1 MPTKSFR
8 LLLLAAA
15 AAVALVAGV
24 AHADAP
30 GDAWAAAKGIL
41 PGNPYVVVGINLATV
56 KGSTIYQQL
65 FPAVLQQ
72 AGGAQ
77 AKLDDIKTTCG
88 IDVVSA
94 VQGAVVAIDNSQK
107 GVIFVS
113 TKGLGPDKI
122 ADCLGK
128 MMVKEAPSKKLA
140 ASKPD
145 AQGIV
150 EYTATGESK
159 NLYVGYLPHGVIAFA
174 TDAQDKT
181 LLSTW
186 LSGKGANPST
196 PAGHALGSVNTGA
209 AFWMVVAEEKN
220 LAPDVQASMK
230 VIYGHADLA
239 AGNIGADFR
248 IVTGGP
254 KEATDLAAYAQKQID
269 DLKKANALPPEAMN
283 IVKSLKIAAT
293 GPEVQLK
300 GSMPEKDALAFIA
313 TAMHH

>member
-1 MPTKSFR
+1 MPIKPSR

-15 AAVALVAGV
+15 ALCAGA

-30 GDAWAAAKGIL
+30 GDAWAAAKGVL
-41 PGNPYVVVGINLATV
+41 PGNPYVVVGVNLATV
-56 KGSTIYQQL
+56 KGSTIFQQL

-72 AGGAQ
+72 AGDAQ
-77 AKLDDIKTTCG
+77 AKLDDIKKTCG
-88 IDVVSA
+88 IDVLSA
-94 VQGAVVAIDNSQK
+94 VQGAVVAIDNTQK

-128 MMVKEAPSKKLA
+128 VMAKEAPGKKLT

-150 EYTATGESK
+150 EYTASGESK

-174 TDAQDKT
+174 TDAQDRG
-181 LLSTW
+181 LLATW
-186 LSGKGANPST
+186 LSGKGANAAT
-196 PAGHALGSVNTGA
+196 PAGHALGSVGTGA

-230 VIYGHADLA
+230 VIYGQADLA
-239 AGNIGADFR
+239 GGNISADFR
-248 IVTGGP
+248 IVTSSP

-269 DLKKANALPPEAMN
+269 DLKKGNALPPEAMN

-300 GSMPEKDALAFIA
+300 
-313 TAMHH
+313 

>member
-1 MPTKSFR
+1 MHIKHR
-8 LLLLAAA
+8 LLLLAS
-15 AAVALVAGV
+15 VALVVGASV

-30 GDAWAAAKGIL
+30 GDAWAAARGLL
-41 PGNPYVVVGINLATV
+41 PGNPYVVVGVNLATV

-94 VQGAVVAIDNSQK
+94 VQGAVVAIDNTQK

-113 TKGLGPDKI
+113 TKGIGPDKV
-122 ADCLGK
+122 ADCFGK
-128 MMVKEAPSKKLA
+128 VMAKEAPGKKLT

-145 AQGIV
+145 GQGIV
-150 EYTATGESK
+150 EYAATGESSHI
-159 NLYVGYLPHGVIAFA
+159 YVGYLPHGVIAFA

-181 LLSTW
+181 LLTTW
-186 LSGKGANPST
+186 LSGKGANSAT
-196 PAGHALGSVNTGA
+196 PAGHALGSVGTGA

-230 VIYGHADLA
+230 VIYGQADLA
-239 AGNIGADFR
+239 GGNISADFH
-248 IVTGGP
+248 IVTSSP
-254 KEATDLAAYAQKQID
+254 KEATDLAAYAQKQMD

-283 IVKSLKIAAT
+283 IVKSLKIGAN
-293 GPEVQLK
+293 GQEVQLK
-300 GSMPEKDALAFIA
+300 ASMPEKDALSFIT